1 MSRPPV
7 KPLAAAILAGAST
20 LFLLTPGGAW
30 AKSSDRNQ
38 AMDIEAGAS
47 AGGLDDR
54 QPTVLSQ
61 GVNITQGSLKIQ
73 ADTATVTTRGGDPVR
88 AVLTGGPV
96 KLSQQLDD
104 GTPMNAT
111 AGRVDYD
118 LVSDVVV
125 FTDKVNIQQPRG
137 SLSGPRVVYN
147 MKTGMVNSSS
157 DSTGRV
163 RMTIQPRNP
172 QPAPAPTKPAPQKP
186 GNN

>member
-7 KPLAAAILAGAST
+7 KPFAVLVAGA
-20 LFLLTPGGAW
+20 LLLPSAGAW
-30 AKSSDRNQ
+30 AKSSDRSQ
-38 AMDIEAGAS
+38 PMDIEAGATRGS
-47 AGGLDDR
+47 LDDR
-54 QPTVLSQ
+54 QPTVLSN
-61 GVNITQGSLKIQ
+61 GVTINQGSLKIE
-73 ADTATVTTRGGDPVR
+73 AATATITTRGGDPVR

-118 LVSDVVV
+118 LTTEVVI
-125 FTDKVNIQQPRG
+125 FSDKVNIQQPRG

-157 DSTGRV
+157 DSSGRV
-163 RMTIQPRNP
+163 RMTIQPR
-172 QPAPAPTKPAPQKP
+172 QAAPAPTRPVPKK
-186 GNN
+186 GTN

>member
-20 LFLLTPGGAW
+20 LFLLTPGAW

-163 RMTIQPRNP
+163 KMTIQPRNP

-186 GNN
+186 GSN

>member
-1 MSRPPV
+1 MYPQPANSFAAALLAGV
-7 KPLAAAILAGAST
+7 GALLMLAA
-20 LFLLTPGGAW
+20 PGAW
-30 AKSSDRNQ
+30 ARSSDRSQ
-38 AMDIEAGAS
+38 PMDIDAGSQSGA
-47 AGGLDDR
+47 LDDR
-54 QPTVLSQ
+54 TPTVLSQ
-61 GVNITQGSLKIQ
+61 GVTINQGSLKIE
-73 ADTATVTTRGGDPVR
+73 ASTATISTRGGDPVR

-118 LVSDVVV
+118 LTTEVVV
-125 FTDKVNIQQPRG
+125 FTDNVKIQQPRG

-163 RMTIQPRNP
+163 KMTIQPRRAA
-172 QPAPAPTKPAPQKP
+172 PAPAKPAPKK
-186 GNN
+186 GTN